1 MSDQKRIRVILADD
15 EELARERLRQVLR
28 EENEIEIVAE
38 CAGGAETVDAVL
50 RLQPDLL
57 FLDIQMPGMD
67 GFAVIKKL
75 TAQNLPL
82 VIFVTAY
89 DEYAVQAFELHAC
102 DYVLKPFK
110 KNRFRETLAHAKSQ
124 LHLRNNAGY
133 AQRITTLLETMQRP
147 YLERISIKETGRLF
161 FIKTAEIEW
170 FKAEDNYIRVHSG
183 GKSYLIRQ
191 TMRTLEEQLDPHR
204 FIRIHRTAIVNVEKI
219 RELQQWFQRDY
230 RVILQDGTKLPL
242 GRSYRNHLRSVLGL
256 DL

>member
-147 YLERISIKETGRLF
+147 YLER
-161 FIKTAEIEW
+161 
-170 FKAEDNYIRVHSG
+170 
-183 GKSYLIRQ
+183 
-191 TMRTLEEQLDPHR
+191 
-204 FIRIHRTAIVNVEKI
+204 
-219 RELQQWFQRDY
+219 
-230 RVILQDGTKLPL
+230 
-242 GRSYRNHLRSVLGL
+242 
-256 DL
+256 

>member
-15 EELARERLRQVLR
+15 EELARERLRQVLH